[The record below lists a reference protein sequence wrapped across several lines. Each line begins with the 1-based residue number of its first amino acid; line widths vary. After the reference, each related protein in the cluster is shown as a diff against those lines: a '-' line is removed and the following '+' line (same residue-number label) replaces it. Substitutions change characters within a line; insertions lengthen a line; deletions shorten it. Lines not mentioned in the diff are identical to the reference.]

1 MCWCFQAIM
10 ESPEKQRTL
19 NEIYNW
25 FTTKFFYFRNNTAT
39 WKVSVTMETLLLLTC
54 SDRPFCVGSRTPC
67 GTTSACTSVLCE
79 WREEKEPCGRWTR
92 QSSRGGKDRSTTGRD
107 SRSHDPQEPAGGQAG
122 GVVSETL
129 SCCCHPCVCVC
140 V

>member
-1 MCWCFQAIM
+1 MKWVVVFLLCFQSIL

-39 WKVSVTMETLLLLTC
+39 WKVCNTRRYHFLFLTC
-54 SDRPFCVGSRTPC
+54 ANRLFFVGSRTPC

-79 WREEKEPCGRWTR
+79 WREEKEPCGQWTR
-92 QSSRGGKDRSTTGRD
+92 QSTRGGRDRNITGRH
-107 SRSHDPQEPAGGQAG
+107 RQSHGHMTRRRQEPGGGQVACTG
-122 GVVSETL
+122 S
-129 SCCCHPCVCVC
+129 
-140 V
+140 